1 MARPLRIELTGAL
14 YHVTS
19 RGDRREDIF
28 VDDND
33 RRQWLEIFKSV
44 CERFNWVCYAY
55 CLMNNH
61 YHIVVE
67 TIEGNLSKGMRQLN
81 GVYTQRFNRTHKRVG
96 HVYQGRYKAILVD
109 KDNYLLELSRYVVLN
124 PVRAGMVRSAGAWPW
139 SSYRATV
146 GRVHPPSWLETDEVL
161 SQFSKKKQRAIEKY
175 VDFVQAGVGQPSVW
189 HELKNQIYLGDENFV
204 NSMQNTVE
212 YNGDLK
218 EIPKIQHRPAPK
230 PLVHYAK
237 RYDDQEQAMAAAYL
251 SGGYTM
257 KAIADEFGVHYATV
271 SRAVKHYEFSLNE
284 D

>member
-1 MARPLRIELTGAL
+1 MARPLRIELAGAL

-28 VDDND
+28 IGDSD

-44 CERFNWVCYAY
+44 CERFNWVCHAY
-55 CLMNNH
+55 CLMDNH

-67 TIEGNLSKGMRQLN
+67 TVEGNLSKGMRQLN
-81 GVYTQRFNRTHKRVG
+81 GVYTQQFNRTHKRVG

-124 PVRAGMVRSAGAWPW
+124 PVRAGMVKSAGAWSW

-146 GRVHPPSWLETDEVL
+146 GRLHPPSWLETNAIL
-161 SQFSKKKQRAIEKY
+161 SQFSKQKQRAIEKY
-175 VDFVQAGVGQPSVW
+175 VDFVRAGVGLPSVW

-204 NSMQNTVE
+204 NAMQNTLE
-212 YNGDLK
+212 YSGDLK
-218 EIPKIQHRPAPK
+218 EISKIQHRPVPK
-230 PLVHYAK
+230 PLAHYGIK
-237 RYDDQEQAMAAAYL
+237 YDDQQQAMAAAYL

-271 SRAVKHYEFSLNE
+271 SRAVKHYENSQYE